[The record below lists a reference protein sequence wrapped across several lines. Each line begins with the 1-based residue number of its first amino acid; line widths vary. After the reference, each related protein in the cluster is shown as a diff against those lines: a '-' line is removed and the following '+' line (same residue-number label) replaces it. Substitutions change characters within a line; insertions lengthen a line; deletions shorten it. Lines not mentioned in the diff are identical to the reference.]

1 MAQTTLGIEID
12 RDRITV
18 VECVGDMAV
27 SMRTVS
33 LDERSE
39 AVDLALAGLKIK
51 KTDPAIRVSLAS
63 TSMVA
68 RRIDVT
74 AAMLKRSVFED
85 AVYTA
90 LPVDRETTC
99 TAGMFFQSELLAS
112 NVDQLTPG
120 VGAVAPRAEV
130 DAAYRSMGDRR
141 SEVVPSPFVFEGR
154 DGLWLGLRYSVSD
167 LTLVVNGHVIAY
179 RQLRAGGLDTISGL
193 LVDPSDPESGNIRL
207 ENALHRTGASDP
219 VAESELDRWLR
230 TVSLEVRQ
238 TTDFW
243 TRSGEEVPSA
253 ITAYGTGSASVGLNG
268 VLTDSGFT
276 PEFPEELSR
285 LMSFLTPAD
294 RPIALG
300 AYLAAQTTG
309 FAMPQAAFVDPGA
322 AAAEQNVVRRNRRAL
337 QVGGAA
343 IVLISFLGM
352 LVVPTASAWLTK
364 SNTQNQLTDARAEF
378 AKVATVWEQI
388 STIDS
393 RRDAALSAISGEID
407 YATAIRAVV
416 GTQPAGYTLSQVAV
430 AKNESGE
437 IVAVV
442 SANKS
447 GGSYRDLTRWLTTL
461 RSRTDVVQA
470 WSSAF
475 SDREG
480 MTSFQMTIRF
490 SSEELIVKN
499 RPLKEAIK

>member
-12 RDRITV
+12 RDRVTV

-51 KTDPAIRVSLAS
+51 RTDPAIRVSLAS
-63 TSMVA
+63 PSMVA

-74 AAMLKRSVFED
+74 TAMLKRSAFED

-90 LPVDRETTC
+90 LPVDRDTTS
-99 TAGMFFQSELLAS
+99 TAGMFFQAELLAA
-112 NVDQLTPG
+112 NIDQLTPG

-130 DAAYRSMGDRR
+130 DSAYRSLGDRR
-141 SEVVPSPFVFEGR
+141 GEVVPSPFVFEGR
-154 DGLWLGLRYSVSD
+154 NGLWLGLRYGISD
-167 LTLVVNGHVIAY
+167 LTLVVEGHVVAY
-179 RQLRAGGLDTISGL
+179 RQLRAGGLDTIAGL
-193 LVDPSDPESGNIRL
+193 LVDPSDPESGLVRL

-230 TVSLEVRQ
+230 TVALEVRQ
-238 TTDFW
+238 TADFW
-243 TRSGEEVPSA
+243 SRSGEAVPSV
-253 ITAYGTGSASVGLNG
+253 ITPYGTGSAAVGLNG
-268 VLTDSGFT
+268 VMTDSGFT

-285 LMSFLTPAD
+285 LMSFLAPAD

-300 AYLAAQTTG
+300 AYLAAQSTG
-309 FAMPQAAFVDPGA
+309 YAMPQAAFVDPGA
-322 AAAEQNVVRRNRRAL
+322 AAAEENVVRRNRRAL
-337 QVGGAA
+337 QLGGVA
-343 IVLISFLGM
+343 IVILSFLGM
-352 LVVPTASAWLTK
+352 LVVPTAIAWFDK
-364 SNTQNQLTDARAEF
+364 MSVQNQLTDARADF
-378 AKVATVWEQI
+378 DKVSTVWEEI

-393 RRDAALSAISGEID
+393 RRSAALTAINGEID
-407 YATAIRAVV
+407 YATAIRAVI
-416 GTQPAGYTLSQVAV
+416 GTQPAGYTLSQVAIT
-430 AKNESGE
+430 KNETGE

-442 SANKS
+442 SANKT

-480 MTSFQMTIRF
+480 MTSFQMTVRF
-490 SSEELIVKN
+490 SSEELVVQN
-499 RPLKEAIK
+499 RPLKEALK